1 MKSHRIHSYHPHVSR
16 GMALAAWL
24 LISGVLS
31 AGVRPAGAA
40 PIDADD
46 QGVQVLE
53 RASQAFTRVARK
65 ATPAVVFIQVEKTVE
80 APRRQASPFGGD
92 PFDFFGDDFFRHFFG
107 DPRAPRR
114 QAPPRRQRQIG
125 QGSGFIVTPDGYI
138 LTNNHVVRDAD
149 KISVRLHDGRE
160 FDAEHIG
167 GDPQSE
173 VAVIKINAE
182 DQLPVIPL
190 GDSNLLEIG
199 EWVIAIGNPFGLN
212 ETLTVGVVS
221 AKGRSGIGLADY
233 EDFIQTDAAIN
244 PGNSGGP
251 LLNING
257 EVIGINTAI
266 FTRSGGYMGIGFA
279 VPINMARAIKKQLV
293 ETGEVVRGHLGIMIQ
308 ELTADLAASF
318 GMDEPRGILVGD
330 VVPDSPAEKQGL
342 QQGDILLQRDGREI
356 KDVASF
362 RNEIALTAPG
372 TAIALTIFRDGET
385 IEKTLEIG
393 TLDDAKM
400 VTTEDEETWQEKL
413 GLTVTELTDEHAERF
428 GYETGRGVLVEQV
441 EAYGPAA
448 RAGIRPGNLIVSV
461 NRQPTRTPEE
471 FYQALKAGGETV
483 LLQVRDGRHS
493 RFVAIRL
500 N

>member
-1 MKSHRIHSYHPHVSR
+1 MNKNRNTRFHYPFKR
-16 GMALAAWL
+16 GAALAGLL
-24 LISGVLS
+24 LIFGVWTAAIRS
-31 AGVRPAGAA
+31 VGADQS
-40 PIDADD
+40 DADD
-46 QGVQVLE
+46 QAIQVLE
-53 RASQAFTRVARK
+53 RASQAFTRVARQ
-65 ATPAVVFIQVEKTVE
+65 ATPAVVFIKVEKTIE
-80 APRRQASPFGGD
+80 APRRQATPFGD

-107 DPRAPRR
+107 DPRTPRR
-114 QAPPRRQRQIG
+114 QAPPRQQRQVG
-125 QGSGFIVTPDGYI
+125 QGSGFIVTSDGYI

-149 KISVRLHDGRE
+149 KITVRLHDGRE

-173 VAVIKINAE
+173 VAVIKINS
-182 DQLPVIPL
+182 DDDLPVIQL
-190 GDSNLLEIG
+190 GDSNVLEIG
-199 EWVIAIGNPFGLN
+199 EWVIAIGNPFGLS

-279 VPINMARAIKKQLV
+279 VPINMARAIKQQLV
-293 ETGEVVRGHLGIMIQ
+293 ETGEVVRGHLGIVIQ
-308 ELTADLAASF
+308 EVTRDLAESF
-318 GMDEPRGILVGD
+318 GLDEPRGILVGD
-330 VVPDSPAEKQGL
+330 VVPDSPADKHGL
-342 QQGDILLQRDGREI
+342 QQGDILLERDGREI

-372 TAIALTIFRDGET
+372 TAIALTVFRDGKT
-385 IEKTLEIG
+385 ISKTIEIG
-393 TLDDAKM
+393 TLDDAGI
-400 VTTEDEETWQEKL
+400 VTSEDEQTWQEKL
-413 GLTVTELTDEHAERF
+413 GLKITELTGEAAERF
-428 GYETGRGVLVEQV
+428 GYEPGRGVLVEEVQP
-441 EAYGPAA
+441 YGPAA
-448 RAGIRPGNLIVSV
+448 RAGVRPGNLIASV
-461 NRQPTRTPEE
+461 NRQPVGTPEE
-471 FYQALKAGGETV
+471 FYQALEAGGDTV